1 MQAIMRSDDHH
12 REKHQSILAMIKS
25 RPIRTVFFGDSL
37 VRRWEEHPTLWQR
50 FFAPFEPANFGVGA
64 DRLEHMK
71 WRLLNGELEGIDAE
85 TVLFLGGTNN
95 LEDQESTAIAS
106 GITELVSI
114 IAEKLPQARIILLG
128 LLPRNRNSSGRS
140 YRQQIRSVNQALAT
154 WAAANQIVF
163 ADLTDLLSSDGES
176 LDPQLSDDG
185 LHLNGRGYE
194 RIGPPLARL
203 IGR

>member
-1 MQAIMRSDDHH
+1 MQAIMRCDDHH
-12 REKHQSILAMIKS
+12 REKHQRILAMIKS

-37 VRRWEEHPTLWQR
+37 IRRWEEHPSLWQR

-95 LEDQESTAIAS
+95 LDDQESSVIAS

-114 IAEKLPQARIILLG
+114 IAEKLPQAHIILLG
-128 LLPRNRNSSGRS
+128 LLPRNRSSSGRS
-140 YRQQIRSVNQALAT
+140 YSEQIRRVNEVLAA
-154 WAAANQIVF
+154 WAAANQVVF

-176 LDPQLSDDG
+176 LDPELSDDG
-185 LHLNGRGYE
+185 LHLNYKGYE